1 MKAASDRGPNPS
13 RTNGNHGKRQQ
24 PRSCPANPAR
34 REKTGDVQQQ
44 THISQDLQLLPD
56 SCPVPYSGLSRPW
69 RPAPCNSVIYGAC
82 PVLPCNLRGCRDGVF
97 PVRGRNGERVRLARG
112 GRRPAER
119 SEWEMFATG
128 RCQRRPGRSRSPFV
142 LHEIEVWRL
151 VMVDGVHLVFVFTSA
166 P

>member
-69 RPAPCNSVIYGAC
+69 RPAPCNSVIYGVVGMEFFQFAGEMGRAR
-82 PVLPCNLRGCRDGVF
+82 VSRASRARRSASRRTLGVED
-97 PVRGRNGERVRLARG
+97 VRNGTL
-112 GRRPAER
+112 PT
-119 SEWEMFATG
+119 ATG
-128 RCQRRPGRSRSPFV
+128 TVALPT
-142 LHEIEVWRL
+142 HI
-151 VMVDGVHLVFVFTSA
+151 A
-166 P
+166 